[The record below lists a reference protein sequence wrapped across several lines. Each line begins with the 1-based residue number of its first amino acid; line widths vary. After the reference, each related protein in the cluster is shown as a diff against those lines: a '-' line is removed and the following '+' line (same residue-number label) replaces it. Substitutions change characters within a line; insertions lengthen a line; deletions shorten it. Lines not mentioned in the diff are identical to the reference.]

1 MLKWLGGDLQHT
13 LVTTHI
19 TVIYHLLEMCI
30 SQLNPRSGEADHLWV
45 VFMQFTFLTCYPDD
59 FFAH

>member
-45 VFMQFTFLTCYPDD
+45 VFMQFTF
-59 FFAH
+59 